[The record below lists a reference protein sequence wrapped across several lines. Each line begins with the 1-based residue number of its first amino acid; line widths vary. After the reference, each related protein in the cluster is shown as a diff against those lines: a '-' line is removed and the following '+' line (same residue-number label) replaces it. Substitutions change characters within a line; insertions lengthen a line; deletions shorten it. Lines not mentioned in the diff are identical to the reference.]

1 MAPVP
6 VDGGGSGF
14 AGVDTWGCPPGLG
27 GGAVTAGGA
36 PTAGAVDG
44 AVPPDVPGPVPPMTP
59 PTDPNGE
66 WMGQNAFGSVPG
78 MNDSM

>member
-6 VDGGGSGF
+6 AAGGGAGRSG
-14 AGVDTWGCPPGLG
+14 AETWGCPPGR
-27 GGAVTAGGA
+27 GAVTAGGA

-44 AVPPDVPGPVPPMTP
+44 EAAFAGPGPEPPMTP
-59 PTDPNGE
+59 PTEPNGE
-66 WMGQNAFGSVPG
+66 WMGQNALGSVPG